1 MKILPGLL
9 ILIGLGLLAMAAA
22 GKFLG
27 LVLLFP
33 NVKLVSHLVL
43 ANTCFLL
50 ALILKLENK

>member
-9 ILIGLGLLAMAAA
+9 ILIGLALLAIAAVA
-22 GKFLG
+22 KFFG
-27 LVLLFP
+27 VVLLFP